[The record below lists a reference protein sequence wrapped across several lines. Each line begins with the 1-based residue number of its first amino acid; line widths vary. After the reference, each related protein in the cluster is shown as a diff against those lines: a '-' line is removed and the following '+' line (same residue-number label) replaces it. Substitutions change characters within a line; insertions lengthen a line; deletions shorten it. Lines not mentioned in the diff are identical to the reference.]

1 MEKDSIFK
9 VFGVAAAVCLA
20 CSILVSLT
28 ATSLKEKQKENMLLD
43 KQVNVLKAAG
53 LVELAA
59 KPSAAQV
66 KELYSKIEPVVV
78 DTKTGETVEGADP
91 ETFDIERQLK
101 DPAAS
106 SEIDP
111 KADIAGIKRVPN
123 QSVVYLVKD
132 DAGKVSSVVLPV
144 YGRGL
149 WSTLYGFLALDSDL
163 ATVKNLTFYQYGETP
178 GLGGEVQNPDKMAKW
193 SGKSAYGPD
202 GKPAVHFKKGTVS
215 ADDPNAQ
222 YEVDGFSGATLTC
235 NGVNNTVTY
244 WLGENGFGP
253 LLAKMKAGTAE

>member
-1 MEKDSIFK
+1 MGKDSIFK
-9 VFGVAAAVCLA
+9 VFGVAAGVCLV

-59 KPSAAQV
+59 KPSAAEV
-66 KELYSKIEPVVV
+66 KDLYSKIEPIVV
-78 DTKTGETVEGADP
+78 DTKTGETVEGVDP
-91 ETFDIERQLK
+91 EALDIQRQLK

-106 SEIDP
+106 SEIP
-111 KADIAGIKRVPN
+111 AKADIAGIKRVPN
-123 QSVVYLVKD
+123 ESVVYLVKD

-149 WSTLYGFLALDSDL
+149 WSTLYGFLALNSDL
-163 ATVKNLTFYQYGETP
+163 ATVKNLTFYQHGETP

-193 SGKSAYGPD
+193 SGKTAYGPD

-215 ADDPNAQ
+215 ADDPNAR

-235 NGVNNTVTY
+235 NGVNNTVSY

-253 LLAKMKAGTAE
+253 LLAKLKVDAAQ